1 MTRAGTDVG
10 IGVGGSSRGCRFWGA
25 GALAVIAA
33 LVAGAVPG
41 IASVVTPSSSVNK
54 YHQANLVSDIPG
66 VARIADRHLV
76 NPWGIS
82 ASPTSPLWISDN
94 GANVSTLYKGGVNGS
109 IPQIVPLTVTI
120 PGGSP
125 TGTVFNP
132 TNDFVVHVGAHSAPA
147 NFIFDSESG
156 R

>member
-1 MTRAGTDVG
+1 MTRAGGDVG
-10 IGVGGSSRGCRFWGA
+10 IRAGGSSRKRRLWGA
-25 GALAVIAA
+25 GALAVLAA

-41 IASVVTPSSSVNK
+41 IASVGASSSTINK

-66 VARIADRHLV
+66 VARITDKHLV

-109 IPQIVPLTVTI
+109 
-120 PGGSP
+120 
-125 TGTVFNP
+125 
-132 TNDFVVHVGAHSAPA
+132 
-147 NFIFDSESG
+147 
-156 R
+156 